1 MLHEELTEKILG
13 ACFEV
18 SNELGSGFLES
29 VYEKALCVVLKSY
42 HLKVES
48 QAVCKVAF
56 RNQCV
61 GEFRADLLVEDKV
74 IVELKA
80 VKAIAPEHFAQTMNY
95 LKVSGLDVGLL
106 VNFGRARLE
115 YQRIHPPVIGQ
126 KNRLATT

>member
-1 MLHEELTEKILG
+1 MIHEELTEKILR

-29 VYEKALCVVLKSY
+29 VYENALTVVLKSY
-42 HLKVES
+42 QLKVDRQVPCRVS
-48 QAVCKVAF
+48 F
-56 RNQCV
+56 RNHCV
-61 GEFRADLLVEDKV
+61 GEFRADLLVADKV

-106 VNFGRARLE
+106 VNFGRPRLE
-115 YQRIHPPVIGQ
+115 FQRIHAPAV
-126 KNRLATT
+126 N

>member
-48 QAVCKVAF
+48 QAVCKMDF
-56 RNQCV
+56 KNQCV

-80 VKAIAPEHFAQTMNY
+80 VKAIAPEHFAQTMKY

-115 YQRIHPPVIGQ
+115 
-126 KNRLATT
+126 

>member
-1 MLHEELTEKILG
+1 MLHEELTEKVLG

-18 SNELGSGFLES
+18 SNELGCGFLES
-29 VYEKALCVVLKSY
+29 VYEKALFVVLKSY

-48 QAVCKVAF
+48 QAVCKVNF
-56 RNQCV
+56 RNHCV

-95 LKVSGLDVGLL
+95 LKVSGLDVALL
-106 VNFGRARLE
+106 VNFGRPRLE
-115 YQRIHPPVIGQ
+115 YQRIHTPVISQ
-126 KNRLATT
+126 KDRFSST

>member
-1 MLHEELTEKILG
+1 MLHKELTEKILG

-18 SNELGSGFLES
+18 SNELGCGFLES
-29 VYEKALCVVLKSY
+29 VYEKALSVVLKSY
-42 HLKVES
+42 RLKVES
-48 QAVCKVAF
+48 QAVCKVNF
-56 RNQCV
+56 RHHCV

-106 VNFGRARLE
+106 VNFGRPRLE
-115 YQRIHPPVIGQ
+115 YQRIHTPVLSQ